1 MQQLCGFQL
10 GLAQPAGQNLLAF
23 SFQAQFFVGGD
34 IALLM
39 TSLASGFIWTFDSVF
54 LFERFDGYISDFMFP
69 VCSAEA
75 DFLVLSIKLVS
86 PPHTSLFW
94 LFNDLSFRFRLYWLL
109 PKMNRNSAK

>member
-10 GLAQPAGQNLLAF
+10 GLAQPAGQNLLPF

-69 VCSAEA
+69 VCSASRCAEA

-94 LFNDLSFRFRLYWLL
+94 RFNDSFLQI
-109 PKMNRNSAK
+109 